1 MLPSTNASSPLVWC
15 VLQATNGV
23 VTVNVSGKNLKS
35 ERFTYGDAFCIAERG
50 GTIFSANFEG
60 RLADQ
65 RTFTYSRSG
74 IRIGTFIKALSGP
87 TGGVGCPSLPFPRL
101 SFSRNYVLSLTLVP
115 AILFADGRHSVSLF
129 RSPRQFGGYRHRL
142 PSCRGR
148 LDNLERVGIDKKDLW
163 LGRLEFGAFGRQST
177 LELVS
182 CKRPGRLELSSTRD
196 ADIHWHP
203 RFQSSS
209 ISKSNTWKPRKR
221 VDRKERVVQK
231 GVGADTPRPQ
241 SIPKRVEGRVT

>member
-1 MLPSTNASSPLVWC
+1 MRHYRTNGKGRFTV
-15 VLQATNGV
+15 ATNGV
-23 VTVNVSGKNLKS
+23 VTVNVSPKNLRD
-35 ERFTYGDAFCIAERG
+35 ERFTYGDPFCLARDG
-50 GTIFSANFEG
+50 GVYFSAEFEG
-60 RLADQ
+60 RLRGQ
-65 RTFTYSRSG
+65 RTFTFSRYG
-74 IRIGTFIKALSGP
+74 KRIGTFIKALSGP
-87 TGGVGCPSLPFPRL
+87 TGGVGCPSPPFPQL
-101 SFSRNYVLSLTLVP
+101 SFPRNYVLSSTLVP

-142 PSCRGR
+142 PFCRGR

-209 ISKSNTWKPRKR
+209 ISKPNTRKLRKR
-221 VDRKERVVQK
+221 LDRKSGGTSGAERCGEGLIPRGNNQYQK
-231 GVGADTPRPQ
+231 
-241 SIPKRVEGRVT
+241 E